1 MNLLNELFRQ
11 LKSIR
16 KNNYSTNIQSTS
28 LPIPNFASLMYRK
41 NFTIVSKI
49 VSGKTDA
56 GLHIPLAFG
65 LK

>member
-1 MNLLNELFRQ
+1 MNLLLNELFK

-28 LPIPNFASLMYRK
+28 LPIPNFASLMYQGI
-41 NFTIVSKI
+41 FTIVSKI

-56 GLHIPLAFG
+56 GLHIPLAFSQ
-65 LK
+65 